1 MAKKTGTMRRIA
13 TKTVAAGRS
22 HLAKVLTGDETI
34 PEAAGGTVEDLLSGS
49 KTKASANPV
58 EKKDRGKQTPVA
70 KKKATRKEAAGKI
83 ERSAKKRAATPTKK
97 S

>member
-1 MAKKTGTMRRIA
+1 MAKKTGTMRRIV

-49 KTKASANPV
+49 KTNLPANPV
-58 EKKDRGKQTPVA
+58 EKKDRRKRAPVA

-83 ERSAKKRAATPTKK
+83 APPTKKRATRPTKK
-97 S
+97 G